1 MISQRIRLRATKT
14 SARRAAGLRVLVVV
28 ALAVAF
34 ALPSVAQERPATA
47 KEQLEFG
54 VQMAQRQL
62 WSEALFRFRQAQK
75 LEPENP
81 RIFNNLAVAH
91 EALGMFEEALSLYR
105 QGLEIAPQD
114 KGLRNNYAR
123 FVDFYQR
130 FKPDDEEPAS
140 DTEGAED
147 SADEQPPTA
156 GSPEES
162 SMDSLRLSQ
171 ARGPFGIEP
180 WRREAAQMGDRR

>member
-1 MISQRIRLRATKT
+1 MAFVILCLLAPAGWAQQRP
-14 SARRAAGLRVLVVV
+14 V
-28 ALAVAF
+28 
-34 ALPSVAQERPATA
+34 TA

-62 WSEALFRFRQAQK
+62 WSEALFRFRQAQR

-81 RIFNNLAVAH
+81 RVFNNLAVAH
-91 EALGMFEEALSLYR
+91 EALGLFEEALELYR
-105 QGLEIAPQD
+105 QGLELAPQD

-130 FKPDDEEPAS
+130 FKPDEPEEENATESDEAP
-140 DTEGAED
+140 

-156 GSPEES
+156 E
-162 SMDSLRLSQ
+162 
-171 ARGPFGIEP
+171 
-180 WRREAAQMGDRR
+180 EAAASSRF